1 MLRRTYLGFISPL
14 LLATVLS
21 GGFTPGF
28 AQTNTAQRSKPAT
41 SATVSAPTTA
51 GKGWVRDPNSVM
63 PMRKMTNAD
72 HRAAAE
78 RNKVRRQ
85 NAATQRMQ
93 RPTNSNGGVQR

>member
-1 MLRRTYLGFISPL
+1 METKKILGLLSPL

-21 GGFTPGF
+21 GGITPGF
-28 AQTNTAQRSKPAT
+28 AQTNTAQPSKVTTPTQRSTA
-41 SATVSAPTTA
+41 A

-72 HRAAAE
+72 HRAAAG

-85 NAATQRMQ
+85 NAASRRTQR
-93 RPTNSNGGVQR
+93 TTGAKSGVQQ

>member
-1 MLRRTYLGFISPL
+1 MQTKKLLGLISPL

-21 GGFTPGF
+21 GGVTPGF
-28 AQTNTAQRSKPAT
+28 AQTNNAQQSKPTTPAQ
-41 SATVSAPTTA
+41 VSTPA

-72 HRAAAE
+72 HRAAAG

-85 NAATQRMQ
+85 NAASQRMQ
-93 RPTNSNGGVQR
+93 RPTGSKSGVQQ

>member
-1 MLRRTYLGFISPL
+1 METKKLLGLLSPF

-21 GGFTPGF
+21 GGITPGF
-28 AQTNTAQRSKPAT
+28 GQTNTAPQSKPT
-41 SATVSAPTTA
+41 APAQLSTPA

-72 HRAAAE
+72 HRAAAG

-85 NAATQRMQ
+85 NAASRRMQ
-93 RPTNSNGGVQR
+93 RPTGTKSGVQQ

>member
-1 MLRRTYLGFISPL
+1 METKKLLGLLSPL

-21 GGFTPGF
+21 GGLAPVF
-28 AQTNTAQRSKPAT
+28 AQTNTVQPPKPTT
-41 SATVSAPTTA
+41 SAQVSTPA

-72 HRAAAE
+72 HRAAAG

-85 NAATQRMQ
+85 NAASQRLH
-93 RPTNSNGGVQR
+93 RPTGSKSGVQQ